1 MDTRWAT
8 WVLCLRGNVVHV
20 VALVAAVRR
29 LSRQLLFADLLP
41 AGMTRDD
48 ERSIWCLG
56 QANPQTFYLFTF
68 KTRSCLTSKSFC
80 RPFFDPP
87 LTKFAPKLPSAQ
99 LLEAFSRWL
108 RSLGAAAVVVGPVLG
123 GTRGWRWSCSG
134 YQTPETT
141 TVAGQHI
148 SGSRW
153 DSQFSCT
160 NRGLKVGN
168 RSKYR
173 YVANQLRVQEGGGMW
188 PCSLFQLHVGSGMWI
203 HFVQRIAQLEVIPTV
218 NSHDLVACVF
228 WKSVTAFDAQ
238 DLSMWLGA
246 CNLKSQG
253 NSVASTRLRPQKR
266 CNTKIHQKFHIY
278 VSICGCLRPFEHV
291 TERSGVVSC
300 PLEHSGKKL
309 PREFSWPQGE
319 KDPRSSIE

>member
-1 MDTRWAT
+1 MITTPCKTIGGSLDLPMFFQRTKSSNRTSHRLVKSTQLHHFLCVRSDTRWAT

-68 KTRSCLTSKSFC
+68 KTRSCLTSKSFYW
-80 RPFFDPP
+80 PFFGPPAPP
-87 LTKFAPKLPSAQ
+87 LTKFAPKLPASH

-134 YQTPETT
+134 YQTPEAT

-153 DSQFSCT
+153 DSPFSCT
-160 NRGLKVGN
+160 NGGLTVGN
-168 RSKYR
+168 GSKS
-173 YVANQLRVQEGGGMW
+173 AHIQEAECG
-188 PCSLFQLHVGSGMWI
+188 HVPFCNCML
-203 HFVQRIAQLEVIPTV
+203 AL
-218 NSHDLVACVF
+218 AC
-228 WKSVTAFDAQ
+228 
-238 DLSMWLGA
+238 
-246 CNLKSQG
+246 
-253 NSVASTRLRPQKR
+253 
-266 CNTKIHQKFHIY
+266 
-278 VSICGCLRPFEHV
+278 
-291 TERSGVVSC
+291 
-300 PLEHSGKKL
+300 
-309 PREFSWPQGE
+309 EFTLCKE
-319 KDPRSSIE
+319 